1 MEREEISGV
10 KKAAILLLTMDE
22 DLSKEVIRDLDES
35 EIELIGQEISR
46 LESVSREIVT
56 RINEE
61 FTKKL
66 QEKST
71 HILGVPAKFKGLL
84 NKSLGEDRAA
94 SLWQQLS
101 TEKVNTDKF
110 LKSCDPRIL
119 ANTLKGEHP
128 QTISLVLSN
137 MEVKQATEVVS
148 FLPQQVQSDVIVR
161 MAHLERVDK
170 KIIEEI
176 EGVLK
181 EQLESI
187 GVVEGRRLG
196 GVEVVASMLNQ
207 MNRTTESE
215 ILESIEESNPELA
228 ERIKQLMF
236 TFEDLLK
243 TDDKGI
249 QLLLKEVSSDDLT
262 LALKGASEALKDRI
276 LNNMS
281 ERAAKM
287 LKEDLEAMGPVRVSD
302 VEKAQVKIAMVA
314 KKLSEEGKPLSDEV
328 ESLAFHDL
336 TELPP
341 EKTPEFRPLLEL
353 PPEEEP
359 PSVPELAKESES
371 LPEEEFQETIDVE
384 QETRRVF
391 EEAFAQGEKAG
402 HEMGMKKVEP
412 LIEKLNQYLTS
423 IESLKQEL
431 LGRVERFATVLALTF
446 AESIVLKECTEHREI
461 TLSMIRKAL
470 EACEERGE
478 CLVRL
483 PKEDAWMISA
493 QGATA
498 WRIVPDEELK
508 EPGFVIETNFGDID
522 GRISKQ
528 LEELKREFVGTTE
541 RTG

>member
-1 MEREEISGV
+1 MEREEINGV

-314 KKLSEEGKPLSDEV
+314 KKLSEEGKIM
-328 ESLAFHDL
+328 L
-336 TELPP
+336 TGGG
-341 EKTPEFRPLLEL
+341 
-353 PPEEEP
+353 
-359 PSVPELAKESES
+359 
-371 LPEEEFQETIDVE
+371 D
-384 QETRRVF
+384 
-391 EEAFAQGEKAG
+391 
-402 HEMGMKKVEP
+402 
-412 LIEKLNQYLTS
+412 
-423 IESLKQEL
+423 
-431 LGRVERFATVLALTF
+431 TF
-446 AESIVLKECTEHREI
+446 V
-461 TLSMIRKAL
+461 
-470 EACEERGE
+470 
-478 CLVRL
+478 
-483 PKEDAWMISA
+483 
-493 QGATA
+493 
-498 WRIVPDEELK
+498 
-508 EPGFVIETNFGDID
+508 
-522 GRISKQ
+522 
-528 LEELKREFVGTTE
+528 
-541 RTG
+541 

>member
-1 MEREEISGV
+1 MERDEISGV

-137 MEVKQATEVVS
+137 MEVKQATEVVN

-314 KKLSEEGKPLSDEV
+314 KKLSEEGKIM
-328 ESLAFHDL
+328 L
-336 TELPP
+336 TGGG
-341 EKTPEFRPLLEL
+341 
-353 PPEEEP
+353 
-359 PSVPELAKESES
+359 
-371 LPEEEFQETIDVE
+371 D
-384 QETRRVF
+384 
-391 EEAFAQGEKAG
+391 
-402 HEMGMKKVEP
+402 
-412 LIEKLNQYLTS
+412 
-423 IESLKQEL
+423 
-431 LGRVERFATVLALTF
+431 TF
-446 AESIVLKECTEHREI
+446 V
-461 TLSMIRKAL
+461 
-470 EACEERGE
+470 
-478 CLVRL
+478 
-483 PKEDAWMISA
+483 
-493 QGATA
+493 
-498 WRIVPDEELK
+498 
-508 EPGFVIETNFGDID
+508 
-522 GRISKQ
+522 
-528 LEELKREFVGTTE
+528 
-541 RTG
+541 

>member
-262 LALKGASEALKDRI
+262 LALKGASEALKERI

-314 KKLSEEGKPLSDEV
+314 KKLSEEGKIM
-328 ESLAFHDL
+328 L
-336 TELPP
+336 TGGG
-341 EKTPEFRPLLEL
+341 
-353 PPEEEP
+353 
-359 PSVPELAKESES
+359 
-371 LPEEEFQETIDVE
+371 D
-384 QETRRVF
+384 
-391 EEAFAQGEKAG
+391 
-402 HEMGMKKVEP
+402 
-412 LIEKLNQYLTS
+412 
-423 IESLKQEL
+423 
-431 LGRVERFATVLALTF
+431 TF
-446 AESIVLKECTEHREI
+446 V
-461 TLSMIRKAL
+461 
-470 EACEERGE
+470 
-478 CLVRL
+478 
-483 PKEDAWMISA
+483 
-493 QGATA
+493 
-498 WRIVPDEELK
+498 
-508 EPGFVIETNFGDID
+508 
-522 GRISKQ
+522 
-528 LEELKREFVGTTE
+528 
-541 RTG
+541 